1 MSRMRRLRAHIAPID
16 GADTKT
22 KKGVDIFIGA
32 GRFLDPY
39 HIEVVGDDGSKRVLG
54 FKKAVVSTGASP
66 SLPPIPGL
74 AHVPYTTNHSLYNLE
89 VLPRRMAVIGAGA
102 VGLEMAQAFQR
113 FGSHVTVLA
122 RGHAILPKED
132 QDAAAIVLKQMKEDG
147 VEFKFGLKFLEVS
160 HKAGT
165 PFPEITVKVQDESGV
180 VSDVVCEVLLV
191 ATGRRPNVEGIG
203 LEAAGVKFNLA
214 NGVEIND
221 KMQTS
226 QSHIY
231 AVGDCCMKYKFTHVS
246 GTQGAMAMRNA
257 LFFGNE
263 RVSSMLIPWV
273 TYTEPEV
280 AHVGLYEADIKEKG
294 IKYQTFVKPL
304 DDVDRAILEDETE
317 GFVKIHVRSGT
328 DQILGATI
336 VAAAAGEMISEISVA
351 MQNKIGA
358 SGIATVIHP
367 YPTQAEA
374 IRGAAALYMFTRLT
388 PKIKATLRNLMR
400 FSRS

>member
-1 MSRMRRLRAHIAPID
+1 
-16 GADTKT
+16 
-22 KKGVDIFIGA
+22 
-32 GRFLDPY
+32 
-39 HIEVVGDDGSKRVLG
+39 VL
-54 FKKAVVSTGASP
+54 FR
-66 SLPPIPGL
+66 SL
-74 AHVPYTTNHSLYNLE
+74 V
-89 VLPRRMAVIGAGA
+89 
-102 VGLEMAQAFQR
+102 
-113 FGSHVTVLA
+113 
-122 RGHAILPKED
+122 
-132 QDAAAIVLKQMKEDG
+132 EDG
-147 VEFKFGLKFLEVS
+147 VQFHHNLKFRHIS
-160 HKAGT
+160 HKDGS
-165 PFPEITVKVQDESGV
+165 PFPQITVTVEQEDGSV
-180 VSDVVCEVLLV
+180 IDHVCEVLLI

-203 LEAAGVKFNLA
+203 LEAAGVKYSLTD
-214 NGVEIND
+214 GVEIND

-263 RVSSMLIPWV
+263 RVSKMLIPWV

-280 AHVGLYEADIKEKG
+280 AHVGLYEADIKAKG
-294 IKYQTFVKPL
+294 IEYQTFVKSL

-317 GFVKIHVRSGT
+317 GFVKLHVRAGT

-336 VAAAAGEMISEISVA
+336 VASAAGEMISEISVA
-351 MQNKIGA
+351 MQNKLGV
-358 SGIATVIHP
+358 SGIFSVIHP